1 MARLLAVSL
10 GCILLLYLSLPGT
23 MSRRQG
29 GSRRLALPREPPVR
43 TPSGGLQPQLPTPRP
58 VVWKP
63 RQALLPQWNA
73 SLATA
78 MGQPIRNGPRRH
90 LGPRRPR
97 AQFLRAGCVLGTCQ
111 AARPPAW
118 PLVSS
123 PRPWAAFPSGGWT
136 VDLTT
141 SHHCA
146 IASGHRPGSN
156 HHPSCPLAPE
166 LQALS
171 QPPT

>member
-111 AARPPAW
+111 GQKLQLQRPERSPWSLQPTHRVPA
-118 PLVSS
+118 P
-123 PRPWAAFPSGGWT
+123 
-136 VDLTT
+136 
-141 SHHCA
+141 
-146 IASGHRPGSN
+146 GHRRP
-156 HHPSCPLAPE
+156 AP
-166 LQALS
+166 QTPKPAP
-171 QPPT
+171 QG

>member
-1 MARLLAVSL
+1 MFTSSITL
-10 GCILLLYLSLPGT
+10 C
-23 MSRRQG
+23 
-29 GSRRLALPREPPVR
+29 REPPVR

-111 AARPPAW
+111 VQNLSHRLWQLIASAGPRD
-118 PLVSS
+118 SS
-123 PRPWAAFPSGGWT
+123 PMDPSSPHSYG
-136 VDLTT
+136 
-141 SHHCA
+141 
-146 IASGHRPGSN
+146 
-156 HHPSCPLAPE
+156 
-166 LQALS
+166 
-171 QPPT
+171 

>member
-43 TPSGGLQPQLPTPRP
+43 TPSSGLQPQLPAPRP

-63 RQALLPQWNA
+63 RQALQPQWNA

-78 MGQPIRNGPRRH
+78 MGQPVRNGPRRR
-90 LGPRRPR
+90 LGPLRPR

-111 AARPPAW
+111 VQNLSHRLWQLIASAGPRD
-118 PLVSS
+118 SS
-123 PRPWAAFPSGGWT
+123 PMDPSSPHSYG
-136 VDLTT
+136 
-141 SHHCA
+141 
-146 IASGHRPGSN
+146 
-156 HHPSCPLAPE
+156 
-166 LQALS
+166 
-171 QPPT
+171 